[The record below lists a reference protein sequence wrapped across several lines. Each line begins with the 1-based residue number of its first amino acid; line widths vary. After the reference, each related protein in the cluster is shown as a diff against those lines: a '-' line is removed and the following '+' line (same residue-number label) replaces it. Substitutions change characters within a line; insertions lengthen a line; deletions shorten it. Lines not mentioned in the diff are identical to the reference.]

1 MNDLREITSV
11 MIVTANEAALRALR
25 LAGVP
30 LAKAQKI
37 VLSKDWREGQR
48 ANVSEKVKKLKGAK

>member
-37 VLSKDWREGQR
+37 VMSKGWREGQR
-48 ANVSEKVKKLKGAK
+48 ANVTEKVRKLKEAK